1 MKSQK
6 ARSCFRATM
15 GLSRFE
21 NFSLNRCNK
30 MELLRKFPLI
40 SAGDRGNFAALGQ
53 GCQVATALAL

>member
-1 MKSQK
+1 
-6 ARSCFRATM
+6 M